1 LIQNLSTRRAALIG
15 RRRQLQLSPRA
26 RLLWQ
31 VGIVAVCLGFASAPY
46 WLGGS
51 YYPDIWTDM
60 ALWATIG
67 VGLNVV
73 IGFAGL
79 LDLGYMAFYAIGG
92 YVFANAA
99 LYHGFTLWETL
110 PVGAILAVFFS
121 AVIGFPTLRVR
132 GDYLAI
138 MTLGFGGIVYYAA
151 LNLNTITGGANGLYG
166 WKTPSLFGHQFST
179 PIDFYPLAVLLLA
192 IAALITLSLRGSRIG
207 RAWACIKDD
216 ELAAAA
222 SGIAIIRYKLYA
234 YMLGSVWAGLAGGLF
249 AAKEALISPETFTF
263 NASFFAV
270 AIVVLGGMG
279 SISGVILGGI
289 FYVIIAEW
297 LSAYTGTLGGVIF
310 AALLLLTV
318 LFRPEGLVPYRPR
331 FNRRRLLKYGMANP
345 PTVADDYR
353 LGP

>member
-1 LIQNLSTRRAALIG
+1 MSVL
-15 RRRQLQLSPRA
+15 A
-26 RLLWQ
+26 RLNGARLRRPPARVRLGMR
-31 VGIVAVCLGFASAPY
+31 VGLVLACVAFASAPY

-51 YYPDIWTDM
+51 YFPDIWIDM
-60 ALWATIG
+60 GLWAIIG

-99 LYHGFTLWETL
+99 LYHGFSLWETL
-110 PVGAILAVFFS
+110 PIGAVVAVIFS
-121 AVIGFPTLRVR
+121 AIIGFPTLRVR

-138 MTLGFGGIVYYAA
+138 MTLGFGGIVFFAA
-151 LNLNTITGGANGLYG
+151 KNLSALTGGDNGLYG
-166 WKTPSLFGHQFST
+166 WRTPSLLGHPLVT
-179 PIDFYPLAVLLLA
+179 PLDFYPLVLALLLV
-192 IAALITLSLRGSRIG
+192 AALVTMHLRTSRIG

-216 ELAAAA
+216 EIAAAA

-234 YMLGSVWAGLAGGLF
+234 YMLGSVWAGLAGALF

-289 FYVIIAEW
+289 FYVVIAEW
-297 LSAYTGTLGGVIF
+297 LSAYTGTLSGVIF
-310 AALLLLTV
+310 AGLLLLVV
-318 LFRPEGLVPYRPR
+318 LFRPQGLIPYRPH
-331 FNRRRLLKYGMANP
+331 FNRRRLLRYGLAEP
-345 PTVADDYR
+345 PKVADDYR

>member
-1 LIQNLSTRRAALIG
+1 MNTDRLRAWSRLPWGAVPRRDSM
-15 RRRQLQLSPRA
+15 RLSPRA
-26 RLLWQ
+26 RLALRLLLT
-31 VGIVAVCLGFASAPY
+31 AVCVGFATAPY

-79 LDLGYMAFYAIGG
+79 LDLGYMAFY
-92 YVFANAA
+92 
-99 LYHGFTLWETL
+99 HGFSLWETL
-110 PVGAILAVFFS
+110 PAGAILAVLFS

-151 LNLNTITGGANGLYG
+151 LNLNSITGGANGLYG
-166 WKTPSLFGHQFST
+166 WKTPTLLGHQFAT
-179 PIDFYPLAVLLLA
+179 PIDFYPLALVLL
-192 IAALITLSLRGSRIG
+192 IVAALITLALRSSRIG

-234 YMLGSVWAGLAGGLF
+234 YMLGSVWAGLAGAIF

-289 FYVIIAEW
+289 FYVVIAEW

-310 AALLLLTV
+310 AALLLLMV
-318 LFRPEGLVPYRPR
+318 LFRPEGLIPYRPR
-331 FNRRRLLKYGMANP
+331 FNRHRLLKYGMLSP
-345 PTVADDYR
+345 PTSADDYR
-353 LGP
+353 LES